1 MLVLA
6 RKQDEKIRLGSDIVI
21 SVVSIGDN
29 QVKLGIDAPRE
40 VKILREELYENVKR
54 NVVEASKSADKA
66 TTEQLKQL
74 KINKR

>member
-29 QVKLGIDAPRE
+29 QVKIGIDAPRE

-54 NVVEASKSADKA
+54 NVVEASQSADAK
-66 TTEQLKQL
+66 TSEELKRL
-74 KINKR
+74 RINKR